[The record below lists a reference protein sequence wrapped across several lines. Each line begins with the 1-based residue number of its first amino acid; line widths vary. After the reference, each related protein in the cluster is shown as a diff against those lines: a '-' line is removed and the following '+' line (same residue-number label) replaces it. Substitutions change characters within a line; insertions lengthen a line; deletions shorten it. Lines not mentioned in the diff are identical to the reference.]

1 MSDDFRDDKEKKDEV
16 EKNKENNEKEVTL
29 EGISKTTDLSNE
41 QNVYI

>member
-29 EGISKTTDLSNE
+29 ERISKTMDGL
-41 QNVYI
+41 IK